1 MSKRNHAVPD
11 YWPRRNEVL
20 PSFPKHHEQKGKQ
33 CLRADGLNLSFGGI
47 KAISGVSLEAKMGE
61 IHALVGPNGAGKSS
75 LLNCINGLYRPQQGS
90 VWFDGQSISG
100 LAPHKVAAL
109 GIGRSFQRLA
119 LFKGLTVLENIM
131 VGRHLFIKA
140 GLLSGALYWGKGSR
154 EDVRNQALA
163 EEIIEFLEIQHL
175 RDKPVRELA
184 YGMQKRVEFGRALAV
199 EPKLLLL
206 DEPVAGMNHEEKED
220 IARFI
225 LDIQEELGTA
235 IILIEHELDMVMDIS
250 DRVTV
255 LSFGQVIANG
265 KPQEVVANPAVAEA
279 YLGKNLEKEGNE
291 DGSSRIEHHA

>member
-1 MSKRNHAVPD
+1 MSKSSQVVPE

-20 PSFPKHHEQKGKQ
+20 PSFPKHHEQKGML
-33 CLRADGLNLSFGGI
+33 CLRAEGLNLSFGGI
-47 KAISGVSLEAKMGE
+47 KAINDVSMEVKMGE

-90 VWFDGQSISG
+90 VWFNSQNISG
-100 LAPHKVAAL
+100 FAPHKVAAL

-131 VGRHLFIKA
+131 VGRHLFIKS
-140 GLLSGALYWGKGSR
+140 GCLRGALYWGKGSR
-154 EDVRNQALA
+154 EDIQSQALA
-163 EEIIEFLEIQHL
+163 EEIIEFLEIEHL

-206 DEPVAGMNHEEKED
+206 DEPVAGMNLEEKED

-225 LDIQEELGTA
+225 LDIKEEMGTA

-255 LSFGQVIANG
+255 LSFGQVIASG
-265 KPQEVVANPAVAEA
+265 APQEVVANPAVAVA
-279 YLGKNLEKEGNE
+279 YLGKHEQSEKEVKIG
-291 DGSSRIEHHA
+291 

>member
-1 MSKRNHAVPD
+1 MIRHASVVPD

-20 PSFPKHHEQKGKQ
+20 PSFPKYHEQKDAL
-33 CLRADGLNLSFGGI
+33 CLKAENLNLSFGGI
-47 KAISGVSLEAKMGE
+47 MAINEVSLEVKMGE

-75 LLNCINGLYRPQQGS
+75 VLNCINGLYRPQQGR
-90 VWFDGQSISG
+90 VWFDDRDISG
-100 LAPHKVAAL
+100 FAPHKVAAL

-140 GLLSGALYWGKGSR
+140 GPLSGALYWGRGVR

-184 YGMQKRVEFGRALAV
+184 YGMQKRVEFGRALAL

-206 DEPVAGMNHEEKED
+206 DEPVAGMNLEEKED

-225 LDIQEELGTA
+225 LDIKEELGTA

-255 LSFGQVIANG
+255 LSFGQVIASG
-265 KPQEVVANPAVAEA
+265 PPQEVVANPAVAEA
-279 YLGKNLEKEGNE
+279 YLGKGGQSEKEGE
-291 DGSSRIEHHA
+291 AGCLQSG

>member
-1 MSKRNHAVPD
+1 MSSSVPVVPD

-20 PSFPKHHEQKGKQ
+20 PSFPKHHEQGGML
-33 CLRADGLNLSFGGI
+33 CLKVDDLNLSFGGI
-47 KAISGVSLEAKMGE
+47 MAINGVSLEAKMGE

-75 LLNCINGLYRPQQGS
+75 VLNCINGLYRPQQGRM
-90 VWFDGQSISG
+90 WFAGRDISG
-100 LAPHKVAAL
+100 LTPHRVAAL

-140 GLLSGALYWGKGSR
+140 GPISGALYWGRGVR
-154 EDVRNQALA
+154 EDIRNQALA
-163 EEIIEFLEIQHL
+163 EEIIEFLEIEHL

-184 YGMQKRVEFGRALAV
+184 YGMQKRVELGRALAV

-206 DEPVAGMNHEEKED
+206 DEPVAGMNLEEKED

-225 LDIQEELGTA
+225 LDIKDELGTA

-255 LSFGQVIANG
+255 LNFGQVIASG
-265 KPQEVVANPAVAEA
+265 PPQEVVASPAVAEA
-279 YLGKNLEKEGNE
+279 YLGKSVQLEEGG
-291 DGSSRIEHHA
+291 DKGCLQPS